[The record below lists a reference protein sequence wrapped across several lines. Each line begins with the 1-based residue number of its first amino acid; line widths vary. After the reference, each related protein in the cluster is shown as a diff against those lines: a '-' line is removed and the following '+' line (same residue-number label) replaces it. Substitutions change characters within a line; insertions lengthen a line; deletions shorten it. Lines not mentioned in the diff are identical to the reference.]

1 MTMIDE
7 EVLSEALREA
17 AEAIYLPDGACDRIL
32 AAAQSSIATS
42 RSGVRTVVPRTPRG
56 RLVLVAAI
64 AALVIGGITASV
76 ANLPTHG
83 TNSATPD
90 LRPAGL
96 PTKTR
101 SAPPSGAAGRSAV
114 GSPSPASH
122 SPASGSSGGGA
133 AGKLSASSPPKAVS
147 SIPPGTVGQSAR
159 VEANGSVDLTISNGT
174 LQSVLGKLTVLASAE
189 GGFVASTQAQLGPGG
204 SGSSSSGVIV
214 LRVPEANFG
223 ALVTDVQRDGRPT
236 SVTTTSQDVTGQYV
250 NLQAQISA
258 LQSSRQQYLTIMTRA
273 SSIGDIL
280 AVQSELDTIQSQI
293 DQLQGQLNVL
303 DNETTYGTLTVSLSE
318 PGKPPP
324 PAPRP
329 HPHPASS
336 SLAKAW
342 DKSVGGFVSG
352 ILWIIRIAG
361 PLLLVLL
368 CLVALLFLGRFTWRV
383 ARRQML

>member
-1 MTMIDE
+1 
-7 EVLSEALREA
+7 
-17 AEAIYLPDGACDRIL
+17 
-32 AAAQSSIATS
+32 
-42 RSGVRTVVPRTPRG
+42 
-56 RLVLVAAI
+56 
-64 AALVIGGITASV
+64 
-76 ANLPTHG
+76 
-83 TNSATPD
+83 
-90 LRPAGL
+90 
-96 PTKTR
+96 
-101 SAPPSGAAGRSAV
+101 
-114 GSPSPASH
+114 
-122 SPASGSSGGGA
+122 
-133 AGKLSASSPPKAVS
+133 
-147 SIPPGTVGQSAR
+147 
-159 VEANGSVDLTISNGT
+159 
-174 LQSVLGKLTVLASAE
+174 
-189 GGFVASTQAQLGPGG
+189 
-204 SGSSSSGVIV
+204 

-329 HPHPASS
+329 HLHPASS

-352 ILWIIRIAG
+352 IFWIIRIAG

-368 CLVALLFLGRFTWRV
+368 CLAALLFLGRFSWRV
-383 ARRQML
+383 ARREML